1 MKITLESTSQIV
13 QLNGVNCRVWEGKS
27 EGGARLTAFIVRVAV
42 DPDGDASELERE
54 LKAQRAPSVAWPPGM
69 VL

>member
-13 QLNGVNCRVWEGKS
+13 QCNGINCRVWEGTTDS
-27 EGGARLTAFIVRVAV
+27 GARLTAFIVRVAV
-42 DPDGDASELERE
+42 DPEDDASEFERE
-54 LKAQRAPSVAWPPGM
+54 LQVQRAPSVVWPLGM

>member
-13 QLNGVNCRVWEGKS
+13 QFNGINCRVWEGKS
-27 EGGARLTAFIVRVAV
+27 ESGARLTAFVVRIAV
-42 DPDGDASELERE
+42 DPEDDASELERE
-54 LKAQRAPSVAWPPGM
+54 LRVQRAPSVVWPLGM